1 MKKYVGFK
9 NNNNNLNNKKT
20 SINFKNKKKFNN
32 EFSKKDKLIF
42 KESKEEN
49 QKYNH
54 TNKSI
59 DFKNI
64 RNKTKKNNQNK
75 KIKNINN
82 KLSLSLFKE
91 INDSEDQKIS
101 KDINIQI
108 KYLNNKNKNNSVIL
122 NNTENIYSENN
133 ILLLSNGKPKNIDLK
148 KYNNGSSYNI
158 RVNKPTK
165 LILDKDISIN
175 DLYED
180 KSFHN
185 KNNITYETYR
195 NKNDLNKTFNC
206 QENNNNLPNFK
217 FNNGIKNKNIQD
229 KDSSL
234 NNIVKNKLEENQN
247 KNIFQNS
254 IICNK
259 SKGLNH
265 FNTSKNL
272 TLQRENINNNEI
284 NKARMKS
291 IDNVKKLSLNRRMKW
306 KNRKLNSEQIQ
317 SPININKRLLS
328 PSLINHKKILA
339 NDISENFDN
348 KDTEEII
355 HKFLFKL
362 SMKELLIERNKLI
375 DEINQLRIQ
384 MKQNLDKKE
393 LEYKINSL

>member
-1 MKKYVGFK
+1 MKKNVGFK
-9 NNNNNLNNKKT
+9 NNNKNLNNKKT

-180 KSFHN
+180 K
-185 KNNITYETYR
+185 
-195 NKNDLNKTFNC
+195 
-206 QENNNNLPNFK
+206 
-217 FNNGIKNKNIQD
+217 
-229 KDSSL
+229 
-234 NNIVKNKLEENQN
+234 
-247 KNIFQNS
+247 
-254 IICNK
+254 
-259 SKGLNH
+259 
-265 FNTSKNL
+265 
-272 TLQRENINNNEI
+272 
-284 NKARMKS
+284 
-291 IDNVKKLSLNRRMKW
+291 
-306 KNRKLNSEQIQ
+306 
-317 SPININKRLLS
+317 
-328 PSLINHKKILA
+328 
-339 NDISENFDN
+339 
-348 KDTEEII
+348 
-355 HKFLFKL
+355 
-362 SMKELLIERNKLI
+362 
-375 DEINQLRIQ
+375 
-384 MKQNLDKKE
+384 
-393 LEYKINSL
+393 